1 VSAPLQ
7 GVVGEQPL
15 TAVAADAMLQES
27 ATSARPSVS
36 AGSAGSPAPG
46 SESART
52 PVATPAGDHLAG
64 LGDLMGSEWPRRI
77 LFVGSS
83 GGHLAQLAQLRPWWQ
98 DRDRRWVT
106 FPGRDVE
113 SLLAGEDVVTCYSPT
128 TRNAKNA
135 VRNLGL
141 AVQVLRNYRPDV
153 VVSAGAGVA
162 VPFFVTA
169 RALGVRTVYLEVYD
183 RIDLP
188 TMTGKLCYPF
198 TDLFLLQWEEQ
209 RTSYPKGRV
218 IGSLY

>member
-1 VSAPLQ
+1 
-7 GVVGEQPL
+7 
-15 TAVAADAMLQES
+15 M
-27 ATSARPSVS
+27 
-36 AGSAGSPAPG
+36 
-46 SESART
+46 
-52 PVATPAGDHLAG
+52 
-64 LGDLMGSEWPRRI
+64 
-77 LFVGSS
+77 
-83 GGHLAQLAQLRPWWQ
+83 
-98 DRDRRWVT
+98 RDRVPASAFAPT
-106 FPGRDVE
+106 
-113 SLLAGEDVVTCYSPT
+113 SLRCRFVVFDT
-128 TRNAKNA
+128 NA

>member
-1 VSAPLQ
+1 V
-7 GVVGEQPL
+7 
-15 TAVAADAMLQES
+15 
-27 ATSARPSVS
+27 
-36 AGSAGSPAPG
+36 SPAPG
-46 SESART
+46 ADGAH
-52 PVATPAGDHLAG
+52 PAATTAAGENLAG
-64 LGDLMGSEWPRRI
+64 LGELLSSEWPRRI

-113 SLLAGEDVVTCYSPT
+113 SLLADEDVVTCYSPT

-141 AVQVLRNYRPDV
+141 AVSVLRKYRPDV

>member
-1 VSAPLQ
+1 MSP
-7 GVVGEQPL
+7 
-15 TAVAADAMLQES
+15 
-27 ATSARPSVS
+27 TSSVS
-36 AGSAGSPAPG
+36 G
-46 SESART
+46 SESTRL
-52 PVATPAGDHLAG
+52 PSATPAGDNIAG
-64 LGDLMGSEWPRRI
+64 LDELLESAWPGRI

-113 SLLAGEDVVTCYSPT
+113 SLLAGEDVITCYSPT

-135 VRNLGL
+135 ARNLGL
-141 AVQVLRNYRPDV
+141 AVKVLREYRPDV